1 MRMERGQKPKNK
13 AFPKAQKA
21 PFVKMQE
28 SSKELKW
35 NLGRRCIYLLEIAF
49 PVCSRANQAGGILM
63 QEMPDAGEN
72 HGHSE
77 PVGGGNHVFIADR
90 AAGLND
96 GNGTRFG
103 GFFDAVGEREKGV

>member
-1 MRMERGQKPKNK
+1 MQLERGQKPKTRR
-13 AFPKAQKA
+13 FQGPKA
-21 PFVKMQE
+21 PSIKMQE

-35 NLGRRCIYLLEIAF
+35 NLWRRCIYLTDVAF
-49 PVCSRANQAGGILM
+49 PISYRANQVGGVLM

-77 PVGGGNHVFIADR
+77 AVGGGNHLVIADR

-96 GNGTRFG
+96 RNGTGFS

>member
-1 MRMERGQKPKNK
+1 MLMERGQKPKIRR
-13 AFPKAQKA
+13 FQGPKA
-21 PFVKMQE
+21 PFIKMQE

-35 NLGRRCIYLLEIAF
+35 NFWRRSIYLKQLAF
-49 PVCSRANQAGGILM
+49 PLGYRRNQISGVLV

-77 PVGGGNHVFIADR
+77 AIGGGNHVAIANR

-96 GNGTRFG
+96 GNGTGFG
-103 GFFDAVGEREKGV
+103 GFFNAVGERKKGV